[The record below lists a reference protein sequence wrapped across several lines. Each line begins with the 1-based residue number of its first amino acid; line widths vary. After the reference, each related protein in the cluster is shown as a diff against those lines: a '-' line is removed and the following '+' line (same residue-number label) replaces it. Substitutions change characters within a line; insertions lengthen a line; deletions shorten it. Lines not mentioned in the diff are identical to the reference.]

1 MEEPLELW
9 PADARDV
16 QFTVAPKWKIDKTP
30 ILWKSGLL
38 LLTTIALIPIILY
51 QEQIWANAYVI
62 FLIVVHVLGL
72 LIFLWGIKAR
82 DLLGKGFA
90 IRLAGL
96 AILTGLIYLA
106 SKGVQ
111 SELETSIFWIS
122 LAGIWLL
129 HTGGLFLLHVRGQRD
144 LACPFL

>member
-9 PADARDV
+9 PADARNV
-16 QFTVAPKWKIDKTP
+16 QFNTEPKWKIDKIP
-30 ILWKSGLL
+30 IIWKSALL
-38 LLTTIALIPIILY
+38 LVTTIALIPIILY

-62 FLIVVHVLGL
+62 FLIVVHAIGL
-72 LIFLWGIKAR
+72 VVFLWGVKAR

-90 IRLAGL
+90 IRIAGL
-96 AILTGLIYLA
+96 AILTALIYLA

-111 SELETSIFWIS
+111 SSLESSIFWIS
-122 LAGIWLL
+122 LGAIWLL

>member
-16 QFTVAPKWKIDKTP
+16 QFNTAPKWKIDKIP
-30 ILWKSGLL
+30 IIWKSALL
-38 LLTTIALIPIILY
+38 LITTIALIPIILY
-51 QEQIWANAYVI
+51 QEKIWANAYVI
-62 FLIVVHVLGL
+62 FLIVVHAIGL
-72 LIFLWGIKAR
+72 IVFLWGVKAR

-90 IRLAGL
+90 VRIGGL
-96 AILTGLIYLA
+96 AILTALIYLA

-111 SELETSIFWIS
+111 SSLESSIFWIS